1 MKYDVMKKSVAQL
14 TTPEILEDL
23 MQKDDEKSNAMFE
36 RFKTLVKAV
45 KSQNDSRYIIAYQL
59 ARIDEC
65 QDYKEYGYK
74 SVADMSEKLFG
85 YKKNTTSQLISTANT
100 YLTCTSGQIE
110 SVFKSYISVSEDEY
124 VASLEMNDV
133 PITVLFEMMYSNTV
147 MSHHGTEIIEF
158 YKALLPTFSGVPS
171 QKEMRDVKAGV
182 KEIFACSKELTYDTY
197 KAKAIEMKEEK
208 DNKKD
213 DNKGNNKDDNKGENQ
228 GTSETKASTV
238 KKIQASL
245 MNLQLYFEELK
256 NDTNNANG
264 TTSIAEINEM
274 YKELE
279 ETYINIGEMVKNI

>member
-100 YLTCTSGQIE
+100 YLTCNSGQIE

-158 YKALLPTFSGVPS
+158 YKTLLPTFSGVPS
-171 QKEMRDVKAGV
+171 QKEMRDVKAVV